1 MAFVT
6 LTRDFSQIKKP
17 LPGIN
22 LEKRQLISLIAGAA
36 LALPAYFII
45 KPYADITVAALA
57 AGGIM
62 FPIYYVFNHKKD
74 GLYMEK
80 HLKYYYET
88 HHVRNT
94 DRPYVSENYYDLL
107 MRETELK
114 KEVERIVFQ
123 GKSKQEIQRIKKS
136 GETTTVKINKKKFT
150 IPGSGPVDKETK
162 KELERAIQKAKLKG
176 DIPESAQDTIQYKN
190 IYENGIMEFDDN
202 YFSMAIAFE
211 DINYQ
216 QLDDD
221 DKDEL
226 FERWCRLI
234 NCFMPGIHFQ
244 FFYQNREMNRK
255 DYAKDFIIPLQNDG
269 IDLPRKEYS
278 NVTKT
283 AFEKGANNIKKE
295 RFVIFGIKANNY
307 NAAKVKL
314 GQISKLIQQKLTVLK
329 SKSYVL
335 KEYERLEC
343 FYYIFHPATQKPF
356 MWNVDLGVKSGLSSK
371 DFICNSGF
379 SFKSA
384 PELNATKYFRTG
396 DRIGAVSRIQ
406 INAADMDDRIIN
418 DILAE
423 NRPIMISIHGD
434 MVPRNQAI
442 NQAMDNITDV
452 DSMIVNNQKD
462 AVQSGYDMDIL
473 PPHLKIY
480 QEAGQKLLRGLE
492 KKNENLFNVTM
503 TIVQTADTRKKLEED
518 VDMINEVLQGFQS
531 ELVRLDN
538 RQEQGYITTLPFGIN
553 QLEVKRSFSTTDVGI
568 FIPFTTK
575 EIYTPSGQ
583 YYGMNTLSNYVI
595 MANRKKLANP
605 NGLVLGKPGFGKTFF
620 IKREILDIFL
630 KTDDDILIND
640 PEGEYV
646 LLTRMLKGQVLDVSL
661 NSDVYINPLEIDMDA
676 KNEDDE
682 EYDPIAEKCEFV
694 VSMVE
699 TMLKNPLTDDEIAVI
714 DEAANRMYSDF
725 SKNPIPENQPIL
737 STLQEYLNNLHGNK
751 GLIGKGISLKINP
764 YVTGTLSWFNHRSTI
779 DIKSRM
785 VCFNQKNMAP
795 AQRKLTMLIIEN
807 LIWGRVKYNR
817 ARKKYTDVYIDEFH
831 LMLQTKETAAHCV
844 EIWKRFRKWGG
855 IPTGIT
861 QNVKDLFRSAEIQ
874 NILDTTNFFALLTQ
888 GGDDARLLSAHFD
901 LSEEEED
908 RIKTEEVGKGLL
920 IIQGVKIP
928 FEDEFPDNTVCYKI
942 MSTKPDEMLQAKK
955 KKQTV

>member
-22 LEKRQLISLIAGAA
+22 LERRQLVSLLIGASMGI
-36 LALPAYFII
+36 PAYFII
-45 KPYADITVAALA
+45 KPHVDTTIATVVVGL
-57 AGGIM
+57 IM

-107 MRETELK
+107 TREAELK
-114 KEVERIVFQ
+114 REVERIVFQ
-123 GKSKQEIQRIKKS
+123 GKSKEEIEKIKKS
-136 GETTTVKINKKKFT
+136 GVTTTVKVNKKKII
-150 IPGSGPVDKETK
+150 IPGSGPIDKNTK
-162 KELERAIQKAKLKG
+162 KELERAVQKAKIKG
-176 DIPESAQDTIQYKN
+176 EIPESSQDTIPYKK

-202 YFSMAIAFE
+202 YYSMTIAFE

-216 QLDDD
+216 MLDDD

-226 FERWCRLI
+226 FERWCKLI

-244 FFYQNREMNRK
+244 FFYQNREMNKK
-255 DYAKDFIIPLQNDG
+255 DYAKDFIIPSQNDG

-278 NVTKT
+278 NVTKA

-314 GQISKLIQQKLTVLK
+314 GQISKLIQQKLTVLQ
-329 SKSYVL
+329 SKSHVL
-335 KEYERLEC
+335 KEHERLEC
-343 FYYIFHPATQKPF
+343 FYYIFHPATQKQF
-356 MWNVDLGVKSGLSSK
+356 MWNVELGVKSGLSSK
-371 DFICNSGF
+371 DFICPSSFG
-379 SFKSA
+379 FKSR
-384 PELNATKYFRTG
+384 PELNATKYFRVG

-434 MVPRNQAI
+434 MVPRNKAI
-442 NQAMDNITDV
+442 EQAMNNITDI

-462 AVQSGYDMDIL
+462 AVHSGYDMDIL

-503 TIVQTADTRKKLEED
+503 TIVQTAETRKKLEED
-518 VDMINEVLQGFQS
+518 VDLINEVIQGFQS

-553 QLEVKRSFSTTDVGI
+553 QLDIHRSFSTTDVGI

-575 EIYTPSGQ
+575 EIYTPTGQ
-583 YYGMNTLSNYVI
+583 YYGMNKLSNYVI
-595 MANRKKLANP
+595 LANRKTLANP

-620 IKREILDIFL
+620 VKREILDLYL
-630 KTDDDILIND
+630 KTEDDIWIND

-661 NSDVYINPLEIDMDA
+661 NSDVYINALEINLDA
-676 KNEDDE
+676 KNEDDD
-682 EYDPIAEKCEFV
+682 EYDPIAEKCDFV
-694 VSMVE
+694 LSMVE
-699 TMLKNPLTDDEIAVI
+699 TMLKNPLTDDEISII
-714 DEAANRMYSDF
+714 DEAANNMYNDF
-725 SKNPIPENQPIL
+725 AKDPRPENQPII
-737 STLQEYLNNLHGNK
+737 STLQDYLNNLPGNK
-751 GLIGKGISLKINP
+751 GIIGNGISLKINP
-764 YVTGTLSWFNHRSTI
+764 YVTGTLSWFNHRSSI
-779 DIKSRM
+779 DIRSRL
-785 VCFNQKNMAP
+785 VCFNQKNMA
-795 AQRKLTMLIIEN
+795 ASQRKLTMLIIEN
-807 LIWGRVKYNR
+807 LIWGRVKFNR
-817 ARKKYTDVYIDEFH
+817 AHKKYTNVYIDEIH
-831 LMLQTKETAAHCV
+831 LMLQTKETAAYCV

-861 QNVKDLFRSAEIQ
+861 QNVKDLFRSPEIQ

-888 GGDDARLLSAHFD
+888 GGDDARLLSVHFE
-901 LSEEEED
+901 LSADEED
-908 RIKTEEVGKGLL
+908 CIKTEEVGKGLL

-928 FEDEFPDNTVCYKI
+928 FEDEFPTNTVCYKI